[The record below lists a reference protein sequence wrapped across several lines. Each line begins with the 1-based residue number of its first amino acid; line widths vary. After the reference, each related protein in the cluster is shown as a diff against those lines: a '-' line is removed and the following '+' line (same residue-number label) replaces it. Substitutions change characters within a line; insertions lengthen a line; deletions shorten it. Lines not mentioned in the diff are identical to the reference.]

1 MFGITTPYIG
11 FFIIYSYICRLNSIY
26 VLLDIKYIRENI
38 DIVKEN
44 IRKKNQDE
52 KLELVD
58 RVVELDELRRE
69 NIKETDAKRARRNE
83 IADLMPKLFKENRQ
97 EEAKDLKEE
106 AKKLAEEIKE
116 LEKSVEEETE
126 EYNRILLT
134 IPNIMHESVPVGK
147 DDSENVE
154 IRKYLE
160 PKEKSFEV
168 PYHLDILEKVGG
180 IDLDAARRVAGSGF
194 YYLDRRYCKTTFSN
208 INICKRFHDR

>member
-1 MFGITTPYIG
+1 M
-11 FFIIYSYICRLNSIY
+11 
-26 VLLDIKYIRENI
+26 LDIKYIRENI

-44 IRKKNQDE
+44 IRKKNQEE

-97 EEAKDLKEE
+97 EEANVLKEE
-106 AKKLAEEIKE
+106 AKKLAEEIKV

-126 EYNRILLT
+126 EYNKILLT

-160 PKEKSFEV
+160 PKERSFEV

-180 IDLDAARRVAGSGF
+180 IELDAARRVAGSGF

>member
-1 MFGITTPYIG
+1 M
-11 FFIIYSYICRLNSIY
+11 
-26 VLLDIKYIRENI
+26 LDIKYIRENI

-58 RVVELDELRRE
+58 RVVQLDELRRE
-69 NIKETDAKRARRNE
+69 NIKEKDAKRARRNE

-97 EEAKDLKEE
+97 EEANVLKEE

-126 EYNRILLT
+126 EYNKILLT

-180 IDLDAARRVAGSGF
+180 IELDAARRVAGSGF
-194 YYLDRRYCKTTFSN
+194 YYLDRRYCKITFSN

>member
-1 MFGITTPYIG
+1 M
-11 FFIIYSYICRLNSIY
+11 
-26 VLLDIKYIRENI
+26 LDIKYIRENI

-69 NIKETDAKRARRNE
+69 NIKETDTKRARRNE

-97 EEAKDLKEE
+97 EEANVLKEE

-134 IPNIMHESVPVGK
+134 IPNIMHESVPMGK

-180 IDLDAARRVAGSGF
+180 IELDAARRVAGSGF
-194 YYLDRRYCKTTFSN
+194 YYLDRRYCKITFSN

>member
-1 MFGITTPYIG
+1 M
-11 FFIIYSYICRLNSIY
+11 
-26 VLLDIKYIRENI
+26 LDIKYIRENI

-69 NIKETDAKRARRNE
+69 NIKETDTKRARRNE

-126 EYNRILLT
+126 EYNNILLT

>member
-1 MFGITTPYIG
+1 M
-11 FFIIYSYICRLNSIY
+11 
-26 VLLDIKYIRENI
+26 LDIKYIRENI

-58 RVVELDELRRE
+58 RVVQLDELRRE

-97 EEAKDLKEE
+97 EEANVLKEE

-126 EYNRILLT
+126 EYNNILLT

-194 YYLDRRYCKTTFSN
+194 YYLDRRYCKITFSN
-208 INICKRFHDR
+208 INICKRFYDR

>member
-1 MFGITTPYIG
+1 M
-11 FFIIYSYICRLNSIY
+11 
-26 VLLDIKYIRENI
+26 LDIKYIRENI

-44 IRKKNQDE
+44 KRKKNQDE

-58 RVVELDELRRE
+58 RVVQLDELRRE

-97 EEAKDLKEE
+97 EEANVLKEE

-126 EYNRILLT
+126 EYNNILLT

-180 IDLDAARRVAGSGF
+180 IELDAARRVAGSGF
-194 YYLDRRYCKTTFSN
+194 YYLDRRYCKTTFSD

>member
-1 MFGITTPYIG
+1 M
-11 FFIIYSYICRLNSIY
+11 
-26 VLLDIKYIRENI
+26 LDIKYIRENI

-97 EEAKDLKEE
+97 EEANALKEE

-126 EYNRILLT
+126 EYNNILLT

>member
-1 MFGITTPYIG
+1 M
-11 FFIIYSYICRLNSIY
+11 
-26 VLLDIKYIRENI
+26 LDIKYIRENI

-126 EYNRILLT
+126 KYNRILLT

>member
-1 MFGITTPYIG
+1 M
-11 FFIIYSYICRLNSIY
+11 
-26 VLLDIKYIRENI
+26 LDIKYIRENI

-58 RVVELDELRRE
+58 RVVHLDELRRE

-83 IADLMPKLFKENRQ
+83 IADLMPKLFKENKQ
-97 EEAKDLKEE
+97 EEANVLKEE

-126 EYNRILLT
+126 EYNNILLT

-180 IDLDAARRVAGSGF
+180 IELDAARRVAGSGF

>member
-1 MFGITTPYIG
+1 M
-11 FFIIYSYICRLNSIY
+11 
-26 VLLDIKYIRENI
+26 LDIKYIRENV

-69 NIKETDAKRARRNE
+69 NIKETDTKRARINE

-97 EEAKDLKEE
+97 EEANALKEE
-106 AKKLAEEIKE
+106 AKKLAEEIKA

-180 IDLDAARRVAGSGF
+180 IELDAARRVAGSGF
-194 YYLDRRYCKTTFSN
+194 YYLDRRYCKITFSN

>member
-1 MFGITTPYIG
+1 M
-11 FFIIYSYICRLNSIY
+11 
-26 VLLDIKYIRENI
+26 LDIKYIRENI

-58 RVVELDELRRE
+58 RVVDLDELRRK
-69 NIKETDAKRARRNE
+69 NIKETDIKRARRNE
-83 IADLMPKLFKENRQ
+83 IADLMPKLFKENKQ
-97 EEAKDLKEE
+97 EEANVLKEE

-126 EYNRILLT
+126 EYNRILLI
-134 IPNIMHESVPVGK
+134 IPNIMDESVPVGK

-180 IDLDAARRVAGSGF
+180 IELDAARRVAGSGF

>member
-1 MFGITTPYIG
+1 M
-11 FFIIYSYICRLNSIY
+11 
-26 VLLDIKYIRENI
+26 LDIKYIRENI

-58 RVVELDELRRE
+58 RVVQLDELRRE

-97 EEAKDLKEE
+97 EEANILKEE

-126 EYNRILLT
+126 EYNNILLT
-134 IPNIMHESVPVGK
+134 IPNILHESVPVGK

>member
-1 MFGITTPYIG
+1 M
-11 FFIIYSYICRLNSIY
+11 
-26 VLLDIKYIRENI
+26 LDIKYIRENI

-69 NIKETDAKRARRNE
+69 NIKETDTKRARRNE

-97 EEAKDLKEE
+97 EEANVLKEE

-160 PKEKSFEV
+160 PKE
-168 PYHLDILEKVGG
+168 LEKVGG
-180 IDLDAARRVAGSGF
+180 IELDAARRVAGSGF

>member
-1 MFGITTPYIG
+1 M
-11 FFIIYSYICRLNSIY
+11 
-26 VLLDIKYIRENI
+26 LDIKYIRENI

-58 RVVELDELRRE
+58 RVVQLDELRRE

-83 IADLMPKLFKENRQ
+83 IADLIPKLFKENKQ
-97 EEAKDLKEE
+97 EEANVLKEE

-134 IPNIMHESVPVGK
+134 IPNIMHESVPMGK

-180 IDLDAARRVAGSGF
+180 IELDAARRVAGSGF

>member
-1 MFGITTPYIG
+1 M
-11 FFIIYSYICRLNSIY
+11 
-26 VLLDIKYIRENI
+26 LDIKYIRENI

-44 IRKKNQDE
+44 IKKKNQDE

-58 RVVELDELRRE
+58 RVVQLDELRRE
-69 NIKETDAKRARRNE
+69 NIKETDTKRARRNE

-97 EEAKDLKEE
+97 EEANVLKEE

-134 IPNIMHESVPVGK
+134 IPNIMHESVPMGK

-160 PKEKSFEV
+160 PKEKSFEI

-180 IDLDAARRVAGSGF
+180 IELDAARRVAGSGF
-194 YYLDRRYCKTTFSN
+194 YYLDRRYSKITFSN

>member
-1 MFGITTPYIG
+1 M
-11 FFIIYSYICRLNSIY
+11 
-26 VLLDIKYIRENI
+26 LDIKYIRENI

-69 NIKETDAKRARRNE
+69 NIKETDTKRARRNE
-83 IADLMPKLFKENRQ
+83 IADLMPKLFKENKQ
-97 EEAKDLKEE
+97 EEANVLKEE

-126 EYNRILLT
+126 EYNNILLT

>member
-1 MFGITTPYIG
+1 M
-11 FFIIYSYICRLNSIY
+11 
-26 VLLDIKYIRENI
+26 LDIKYIRENI

-97 EEAKDLKEE
+97 EEANVLKEE

-134 IPNIMHESVPVGK
+134 IPNIMHESVPMGK

>member
-1 MFGITTPYIG
+1 M
-11 FFIIYSYICRLNSIY
+11 
-26 VLLDIKYIRENI
+26 LDIKYIRENI

-97 EEAKDLKEE
+97 EEANVLKEE

-116 LEKSVEEETE
+116 LEKNVEEETE

-134 IPNIMHESVPVGK
+134 IPNIMHESVPMGK

-180 IDLDAARRVAGSGF
+180 IELDAARRVAGSGF

>member
-1 MFGITTPYIG
+1 M
-11 FFIIYSYICRLNSIY
+11 
-26 VLLDIKYIRENI
+26 LDIKYIRENI

-83 IADLMPKLFKENRQ
+83 IADLMPKLFKENKQ
-97 EEAKDLKEE
+97 EEANVLKEE

-126 EYNRILLT
+126 EYNNILLT
-134 IPNIMHESVPVGK
+134 IPNIMHESVPAGK

-180 IDLDAARRVAGSGF
+180 IDLDSARRVAGSGF
-194 YYLDRRYCKTTFSN
+194 YYLDRRYCKTTFSD

>member
-1 MFGITTPYIG
+1 M
-11 FFIIYSYICRLNSIY
+11 
-26 VLLDIKYIRENI
+26 LDIKYIRENI

-52 KLELVD
+52 KLELVN

-97 EEAKDLKEE
+97 EEANVLKEE

-134 IPNIMHESVPVGK
+134 IPNIMHESVPAGK

-180 IDLDAARRVAGSGF
+180 IELDAARRVAGSGF
-194 YYLDRRYCKTTFSN
+194 YYLDRRYCKITFSN

>member
-1 MFGITTPYIG
+1 M
-11 FFIIYSYICRLNSIY
+11 
-26 VLLDIKYIRENI
+26 LDIKYIRENI

-58 RVVELDELRRE
+58 RVVQLDELRRE

-97 EEAKDLKEE
+97 EETNVLKEE

-126 EYNRILLT
+126 EYNNILLT

-194 YYLDRRYCKTTFSN
+194 YYLDRRYCKTTFSD

>member
-1 MFGITTPYIG
+1 M
-11 FFIIYSYICRLNSIY
+11 
-26 VLLDIKYIRENI
+26 LDIKYIRENI

-97 EEAKDLKEE
+97 EEANVLKEE

-116 LEKSVEEETE
+116 LAKSVEEETE
-126 EYNRILLT
+126 EYNNILLT

-160 PKEKSFEV
+160 PKEKSFEI

-180 IDLDAARRVAGSGF
+180 IELDAARRVAGSGF

>member
-1 MFGITTPYIG
+1 M
-11 FFIIYSYICRLNSIY
+11 
-26 VLLDIKYIRENI
+26 LDIKYIRENI

-58 RVVELDELRRE
+58 RVVELDEQRRE

-83 IADLMPKLFKENRQ
+83 IADLMPKLFKENKQ
-97 EEAKDLKEE
+97 EEANVLKEE

-126 EYNRILLT
+126 EYNNILLT

-194 YYLDRRYCKTTFSN
+194 YYLDRRYCKITFSN

>member
-1 MFGITTPYIG
+1 M
-11 FFIIYSYICRLNSIY
+11 
-26 VLLDIKYIRENI
+26 LDIKYIRENI

-69 NIKETDAKRARRNE
+69 NIKETDTKRARNE

-97 EEAKDLKEE
+97 EEANVLKEE

-180 IDLDAARRVAGSGF
+180 IELDAARRVAGSGF
-194 YYLDRRYCKTTFSN
+194 YYLDRRYCKITFSN

>member
-1 MFGITTPYIG
+1 M
-11 FFIIYSYICRLNSIY
+11 
-26 VLLDIKYIRENI
+26 LDIKYIRENI

-69 NIKETDAKRARRNE
+69 NIKETDTKRARRNE

-126 EYNRILLT
+126 EYNNILLT

-194 YYLDRRYCKTTFSN
+194 YYLDRRYCKTTFSD

>member
-1 MFGITTPYIG
+1 M
-11 FFIIYSYICRLNSIY
+11 
-26 VLLDIKYIRENI
+26 LDIKYIRENI

-97 EEAKDLKEE
+97 EEANILKEE

-126 EYNRILLT
+126 EYNNILLT
-134 IPNIMHESVPVGK
+134 IPNIMHESVPAGK

>member
-1 MFGITTPYIG
+1 M
-11 FFIIYSYICRLNSIY
+11 
-26 VLLDIKYIRENI
+26 LDIKYIRENI

-44 IRKKNQDE
+44 IRKKNQYE

-69 NIKETDAKRARRNE
+69 NIKETDTKRARRNE

-97 EEAKDLKEE
+97 EEANVLKEE

-126 EYNRILLT
+126 EYNNILLT

-154 IRKYLE
+154 IKKYLE

-180 IDLDAARRVAGSGF
+180 IELDAARRVAGSGF

>member
-1 MFGITTPYIG
+1 M
-11 FFIIYSYICRLNSIY
+11 
-26 VLLDIKYIRENI
+26 LDIKYIRENI

-44 IRKKNQDE
+44 IRKKNQEE

-97 EEAKDLKEE
+97 EEANVLKEE

-180 IDLDAARRVAGSGF
+180 IELDAARRVAGSGF

>member
-1 MFGITTPYIG
+1 M
-11 FFIIYSYICRLNSIY
+11 
-26 VLLDIKYIRENI
+26 LDIKYIRENI

-58 RVVELDELRRE
+58 RVVQLDELRRE

-97 EEAKDLKEE
+97 EEANVLKEE

-116 LEKSVEEETE
+116 LEKNVEEETE

>member
-1 MFGITTPYIG
+1 M
-11 FFIIYSYICRLNSIY
+11 
-26 VLLDIKYIRENI
+26 LDIKYIRENI

-58 RVVELDELRRE
+58 RVVQLDELRRE
-69 NIKETDAKRARRNE
+69 NIKKTDAKRARRNE

-97 EEAKDLKEE
+97 EEANVLKEE
-106 AKKLAEEIKE
+106 AKKIAEEIKE

-126 EYNRILLT
+126 EYNKILLT

-180 IDLDAARRVAGSGF
+180 IELDAARKVAGSGF

>member
-1 MFGITTPYIG
+1 M
-11 FFIIYSYICRLNSIY
+11 
-26 VLLDIKYIRENI
+26 LDIKYIRENI

-58 RVVELDELRRE
+58 RVVQLDELRRE

-97 EEAKDLKEE
+97 EEANVLKEE

-116 LEKSVEEETE
+116 LEKNVEEETE

-180 IDLDAARRVAGSGF
+180 IELDAARRVAGSGF

>member
-1 MFGITTPYIG
+1 M
-11 FFIIYSYICRLNSIY
+11 
-26 VLLDIKYIRENI
+26 LDIKYIRENI

-44 IRKKNQDE
+44 IRKKNQEE

-83 IADLMPKLFKENRQ
+83 IADLMPRLFKENRQ
-97 EEAKDLKEE
+97 EEANVLKEE

-126 EYNRILLT
+126 EYNRILLI

-160 PKEKSFEV
+160 PKEKNFEV

-194 YYLDRRYCKTTFSN
+194 YYLDRRYRKTTFSN

>member
-1 MFGITTPYIG
+1 M
-11 FFIIYSYICRLNSIY
+11 
-26 VLLDIKYIRENI
+26 LDIKYIRENI

-58 RVVELDELRRE
+58 RVVQLDELRRE

-97 EEAKDLKEE
+97 EEANVLKEE

-126 EYNRILLT
+126 EYNKILLT

-180 IDLDAARRVAGSGF
+180 IELDAARRVAGSGF
-194 YYLDRRYCKTTFSN
+194 YYLDRRYCKITFSN
-208 INICKRFHDR
+208 ISICKRFHDR

>member
-1 MFGITTPYIG
+1 M
-11 FFIIYSYICRLNSIY
+11 
-26 VLLDIKYIRENI
+26 LDIKYIRENI

-126 EYNRILLT
+126 EYNNILLT

-194 YYLDRRYCKTTFSN
+194 YYLDRRYCKTTFSD

>member
-1 MFGITTPYIG
+1 M
-11 FFIIYSYICRLNSIY
+11 
-26 VLLDIKYIRENI
+26 LDIKYIRENI

-58 RVVELDELRRE
+58 RVVQLDELRRE

-97 EEAKDLKEE
+97 EEANLLKEE

-116 LEKSVEEETE
+116 LEKNVEEETE

-134 IPNIMHESVPVGK
+134 IPNIMHESVPMGK

-180 IDLDAARRVAGSGF
+180 IEVDAARRVAGSGF
-194 YYLDRRYCKTTFSN
+194 YYLDPRYCKTTFSN

>member
-1 MFGITTPYIG
+1 M
-11 FFIIYSYICRLNSIY
+11 
-26 VLLDIKYIRENI
+26 LDIKYIRENI

-97 EEAKDLKEE
+97 EEANVLKEE

-160 PKEKSFEV
+160 PKEKSFEI

>member
-1 MFGITTPYIG
+1 M
-11 FFIIYSYICRLNSIY
+11 
-26 VLLDIKYIRENI
+26 LDIKYIRENI

-58 RVVELDELRRE
+58 RVVELDELRRG

-97 EEAKDLKEE
+97 EEANVLKEE

-126 EYNRILLT
+126 EYNKILLT

-194 YYLDRRYCKTTFSN
+194 YYLDRRYCKTTFSD

>member
-1 MFGITTPYIG
+1 M
-11 FFIIYSYICRLNSIY
+11 
-26 VLLDIKYIRENI
+26 LDIKYIRENI

-58 RVVELDELRRE
+58 RVVQIDELRRE

-97 EEAKDLKEE
+97 EEANVLKEE

-126 EYNRILLT
+126 EYNNILLT